1 MSIFGNNKTA
11 EEWCNQS
18 ESLMIEKRFDEA
30 ISCIDEA
37 IKLEPND
44 YSCWQNKAHILYLA
58 KRFDESFVCCEK
70 ALKLKPNNSFVWN
83 LKSAVLH
90 DMGKFEEALSCINEA
105 LKLKPNNANFLRTKG
120 GVLKQLE
127 KFPESLSCIDQAIE
141 LEPNN
146 ANNLQAKSA
155 VLAQSYRFDE
165 AMKFANS
172 ALELEPTNQ
181 SFLDNSDKILN
192 KMYKTQE
199 YCRQENISYDRFL
212 EEANRVF
219 YGEVSQVDLVS
230 NFSRLSWK
238 EAENLVGKLFEK
250 KGYSVQ
256 VTGKS
261 GDFGIDVEAKSDTEY
276 LGIQVK
282 HWSMDVGF
290 EDVAKTLGVSSKFN
304 KVIIVSTKSGF
315 TSQAM
320 QFAGRDENRFRLEL
334 WNGQRFKQ
342 ELKQFVIGK

>member
-1 MSIFGNNKTA
+1 MSIFGNSKTA
-11 EEWCNQS
+11 EEWQKQS
-18 ESLMIEKRFDEA
+18 TLLVDQKRFDEA

-37 IKLEPND
+37 IKLEPNNVD
-44 YSCWQNKAHILYLA
+44 VWMDKGYILYVA
-58 KRFDESFVCCEK
+58 QKFAESLVCID
-70 ALKLKPNNSFVWN
+70 KLLELNPNDSNVWN
-83 LKSAVLH
+83 FKSALLH
-90 DMGKFEEALSCINEA
+90 DIGKFEESLSCINQAIKLEPNRA
-105 LKLKPNNANFLRTKG
+105 LYLHNKSGT
-120 GVLKQLE
+120 LKQLE

-146 ANNLQAKSA
+146 ALYLNSKSA
-155 VLAQSYRFDE
+155 LLAQSYRFDE
-165 AMKFANS
+165 AMKFSNS
-172 ALELEPTNQ
+172 ALELEPENQ
-181 SFLDNSDKILN
+181 KFQDNSQKILN
-192 KMYKTQE
+192 KMYKAQE
-199 YCRQENISYDRFL
+199 HCRQENISYDRFL
-212 EEANRVF
+212 EEANRLC

-276 LGIQVK
+276 IGIQVK

-342 ELKQFVIGK
+342 ELRQYVIGK